1 MLTSLIF
8 YIAFFVACFGYKQS
22 SCKSSRQK
30 FDFTRL
36 LLAHSSHTQSES
48 NTINFGGIKFS
59 HPISTS
65 LNQMNIIAPSPIQQ
79 VVLAPL
85 TAGLSAIIHA
95 ETGSG
100 KTFAYILP
108 LLKRLLGSSSTPSES
123 SSFTPVQ
130 GLIIVPSKEL
140 AVQVR
145 PSLLKCIKL
154 DLYLCLLNF
163 ILCFSIGCSGHY
175 VPTEPKRRDR
185 RSV

>member
-1 MLTSLIF
+1 MPHSFIL
-8 YIAFFVACFGYKQS
+8 YIAIFVMCFGYKQS
-22 SCKSSRQK
+22 SCKTSRRK

-36 LLAHSSHTQSES
+36 VQAHVSQTQSES
-48 NTINFGGIKFS
+48 NVINFAGIKFS

-65 LNQMNIIAPSPIQQ
+65 LKQMNIIAPSPIQQ

-123 SSFTPVQ
+123 SQLSLFTPVQ

-140 AVQVR
+140 AVQVHHYK
-145 PSLLKCIKL
+145 SIHLISTLTSNLII
-154 DLYLCLLNF
+154 LY
-163 ILCFSIGCSGHY
+163 
-175 VPTEPKRRDR
+175 V
-185 RSV
+185 